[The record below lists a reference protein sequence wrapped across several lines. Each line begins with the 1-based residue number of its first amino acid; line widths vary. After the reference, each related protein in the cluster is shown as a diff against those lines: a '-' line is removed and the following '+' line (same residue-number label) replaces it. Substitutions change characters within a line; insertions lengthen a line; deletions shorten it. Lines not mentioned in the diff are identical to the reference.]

1 MTSIED
7 ASDNLPIVLRLS
19 ALKPMECGVITE
31 LGQGSTSSR
40 LQAMGICLG
49 RRVEVVK
56 NGDPLI
62 LKVYGTRIGLSGRM
76 ADEIEV
82 EVCEAG
88 GRCWERAQQHG

>member
-1 MTSIED
+1 MFK
-7 ASDNLPIVLRLS
+7 RLS
-19 ALKPMECGVITE
+19 ALEPRECGVITE
-31 LGQGSTSSR
+31 LGEGSASSR
-40 LQAMGICLG
+40 LQSMGICLG

-76 ADEIEV
+76 AADIEV

-88 GRCWERAQQHG
+88 GRCWEEAQRHG